1 MAEPIAAPPP
11 PPADD
16 KVPALKAKGNDLLK
30 SGDLAGAVGAYRE
43 AIAACVAAHPELAA
57 LHSNLSHALLKQG
70 EDKESLA
77 EAEACISA
85 KPEWHKAHYRK
96 GDALFALHR
105 FEDALAAYQ
114 NALVLAPKDAEI
126 TGAAK
131 LTEEAVKGGI
141 WIRQL
146 LPGRDIAISSSS
158 PEEALIF
165 GAAKQMKNFIY
176 LVGDASSRECYVV
189 DPCWDPRGI
198 VAFAASQKM
207 KVVGAF
213 PTHYHFDHAGGAIPP
228 PFVAMVYG
236 PMSKPGAR
244 LPGLREMGR
253 DHGAALYC
261 HALERER
268 LAKQCDVGLDEL
280 HPLEQGSTLLLGTAG
295 HLEVLHTPGHSS
307 GSVCVRVNTGSPGSD
322 GTRTLSVFTGDTVF
336 PGSCGRLDLPDSDK
350 GAMYDSLQK
359 LRTLADDIQVY
370 PGHAYSGDK
379 STIGQEKVRG
389 LLRPFSKAEWLSMH
403 G

>member
-1 MAEPIAAPPP
+1 MINGVPQTEPWI
-11 PPADD
+11 
-16 KVPALKAKGNDLLK
+16 
-30 SGDLAGAVGAYRE
+30 VGPMNY
-43 AIAACVAAHPELAA
+43 
-57 LHSNLSHALLKQG
+57 
-70 EDKESLA
+70 
-77 EAEACISA
+77 
-85 KPEWHKAHYRK
+85 
-96 GDALFALHR
+96 
-105 FEDALAAYQ
+105 
-114 NALVLAPKDAEI
+114 
-126 TGAAK
+126 T
-131 LTEEAVKGGI
+131 
-141 WIRQL
+141 
-146 LPGRDIAISSSS
+146 
-158 PEEALIF
+158 
-165 GAAKQMKNFIY
+165 
-176 LVGDASSRECYVV
+176 SRECYVV